1 MRLDKYLKVS
11 RVIIRRT
18 IANKLADHQLVYV
31 NGKLAK
37 ASYEVKI
44 NDEIEIILGE
54 EKKRIKVVKIL
65 EFASKVQASEMYIII

>member
-11 RVIIRRT
+11 RVIVRRA

-37 ASYEVKI
+37 ASYEVKV
-44 NDEIEIILGE
+44 DDVIEIILGE
-54 EKKRIKVVKIL
+54 DKKKIKVVKIL
-65 EFASKVQASEMYIII
+65 EFASKVQATEMYTII